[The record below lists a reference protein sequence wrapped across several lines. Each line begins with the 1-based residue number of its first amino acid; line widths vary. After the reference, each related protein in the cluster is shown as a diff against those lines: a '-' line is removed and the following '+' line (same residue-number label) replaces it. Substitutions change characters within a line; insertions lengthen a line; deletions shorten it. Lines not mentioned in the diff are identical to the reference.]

1 MILPDVNIAIHA
13 YNRDSAQ
20 HGAAEKW
27 WEQALDGVF
36 GPIGLAWITVL
47 GFVRIVTS
55 RSVLER
61 PLHVEAAV
69 EIARRWLQQDS
80 VRIVIPGE
88 QHAEILFGLLTHLG
102 TAANLTSDAHLAAL
116 ALEYRAQ
123 IASTDTDFARFP
135 GLRWFNPL
143 LKSPRR

>member
-1 MILPDVNIAIHA
+1 MILPDINIAIHA

-20 HGAAEKW
+20 HAIAARW
-27 WEQALDGVF
+27 WEQALNGQF
-36 GPIGLAWITVL
+36 GPIGLAWVTFL

-55 RSVLER
+55 RIVLER
-61 PLHVEAAV
+61 PLRVEDAV
-69 EIARRWLQQDS
+69 EISRTWLQQDS
-80 VRIVIPGE
+80 VRIVTPGE
-88 QHAEILFGLLTHLG
+88 QHAEILFGLLTNLG
-102 TAANLTSDAHLAAL
+102 TAGNLTSDAHLAAL

-143 LKSPRR
+143 LKRPRR

>member
-1 MILPDVNIAIHA
+1 MILADVNLAIHA

-20 HGAAEKW
+20 HRLAGKW
-27 WEQALDGVF
+27 WQEALDGQF

-47 GFVRIVTS
+47 GFIRIATS
-55 RSVLER
+55 RTVLER
-61 PLHVEAAV
+61 PLRVEDAI
-69 EIARRWLQQDS
+69 EIARSWLQQDP
-80 VRIVIPGE
+80 VRIVTPGE
-88 QHAEILFGLLTHLG
+88 EHAEILFGLLTNLG
-102 TAANLTSDAHLAAL
+102 TAGNLTSDAHLATL

-143 LKSPRR
+143 AASSRL